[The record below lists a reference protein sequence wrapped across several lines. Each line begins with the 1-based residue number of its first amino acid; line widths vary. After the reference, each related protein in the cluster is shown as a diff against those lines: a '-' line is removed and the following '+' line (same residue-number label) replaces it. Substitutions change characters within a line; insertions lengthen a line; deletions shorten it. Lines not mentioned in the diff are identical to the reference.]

1 MLWIKFILTICLFI
15 FLFVSALCFAEEMPL
30 TGIIGALTEEI
41 MLLEGQVTNA
51 QKQYIEGI
59 QFISG
64 AIEGRQ
70 IVLARTGAG
79 KVNAAMVTT
88 LLIEHFKP
96 SEVIFTGIAG
106 GINPDLLP
114 GDIVIAAK
122 TAQHDLG
129 SITED
134 GLQNWGVRSPI
145 TGKRNPVFF
154 AADARLLTLAE
165 TASKK
170 VQFEKIENSGISR
183 VPEVISG
190 IVVTGDVFV
199 SSSPKK
205 TELRENFQ
213 ADAVEMEG
221 AAVAQICWQ
230 QGVSC
235 LIVRCLSD
243 TSDENA
249 EQDYREFYKMA
260 ARNSAKLV
268 THLVQQLAAE
278 QSLEK

>member
-1 MLWIKFILTICLFI
+1 LDD
-15 FLFVSALCFAEEMPL
+15 E
-30 TGIIGALTEEI
+30 II
-41 MLLEGQVTNA
+41 LLEKKVTH
-51 QKQYIEGI
+51 KKELTIEGI
-59 QFISG
+59 RFISG

-70 IVLARTGAG
+70 IILARTGAG

-122 TAQHDLG
+122 SAQHDLG
-129 SITED
+129 SITEG

-145 TGKRNPVFF
+145 TGERNPVFF

-170 VQFEKIENSGISR
+170 VQFEKIETSGISR
-183 VPEVISG
+183 VPEVIRG

-199 SSSPKK
+199 SSSSKK

-230 QGVSC
+230 QGISC

-260 ARNSAKLV
+260 ARNSARLV
-268 THLVQQLAAE
+268 THLVRQLAAE

>member
-1 MLWIKFILTICLFI
+1 MERVRFILVLYIFI
-15 FLFVSALCFAEEMPL
+15 FLFISSLSLAEEGSL
-30 TGIIGALTEEI
+30 TGILGALTEEI
-41 MLLEGQVTNA
+41 MLLEGEVRDAREQH
-51 QKQYIEGI
+51 IEGI
-59 QFISG
+59 KFISG
-64 AIEGRQ
+64 EMKGRQ

-96 SEVIFTGIAG
+96 SEVIFAGIAG

-134 GLQNWGVRSPI
+134 GLQNWGVRNPI
-145 TGKRNPVFF
+145 TGERNPVFF
-154 AADARLLTLAE
+154 AADARLLSLAE
-165 TASKK
+165 RASKK
-170 VQFEKIENSGISR
+170 VQFEKIEMSGISR
-183 VPEVISG
+183 VPEVIRG

-205 TELRENFQ
+205 TELHQNFQ

-249 EQDYREFYKMA
+249 EQDYRKFYKIA

-278 QSLEK
+278 QSPQQ

>member
-1 MLWIKFILTICLFI
+1 MQQIELVVTICISI
-15 FLFVSALCFAEEMPL
+15 FLFSNGLSLAEEGPL
-30 TGIIGALTEEI
+30 TGILGASTEEI
-41 MLLEGQVTNA
+41 RLLEEKVTDA
-51 QKQYIEGI
+51 REQYIEGI

-64 AIEGRQ
+64 EIKGRQ

-129 SITED
+129 SITTD
-134 GLQNWGVRSPI
+134 GLQNWGVRNPI
-145 TGKRNPVFF
+145 TGERNPVFF

-165 TASKK
+165 TANKK
-170 VQFEKIENSGISR
+170 VQFEKIETSGISR
-183 VPEVISG
+183 LPKVIRG
-190 IVVTGDVFV
+190 IIVTGDVFV

-205 TELRENFQ
+205 IELRESFQ

-221 AAVAQICWQ
+221 AAIAQICWQ

-235 LIVRCLSD
+235 LIVRSLSD
-243 TSDENA
+243 TSDEDA
-249 EQDYREFYKMA
+249 EQDYREFYKIA

-278 QSLEK
+278 QSPEK